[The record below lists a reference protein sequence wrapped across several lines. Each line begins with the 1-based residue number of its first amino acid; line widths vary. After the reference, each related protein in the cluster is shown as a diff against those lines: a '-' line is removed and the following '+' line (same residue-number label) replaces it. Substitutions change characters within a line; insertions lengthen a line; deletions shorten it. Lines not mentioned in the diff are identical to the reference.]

1 MKSWY
6 QILEVPESASTE
18 QIRSAYLK
26 MAREYH
32 PDRVPEH
39 LTKLRADAEG
49 KFKQVQEAWTVLGNP
64 AKRRRYD
71 LAVRRQDVPSSPPP
85 SQPTHAPVAREGILD
100 LLRHRQG
107 GVKWALLVMIATL
120 ILVVIGEVAISRES
134 ANSPDTTSVEI
145 TKPAANKGAGDS
157 YEFNVPPR
165 HIQTW
170 NGEGGKGL
178 EIQLVS
184 ATARFDEL
192 EVTFRIRAGDHG
204 NLLLYEPP
212 GASGQT
218 RKILGKEVMVDRD
231 FGELYVED
239 SAGAKYLSTTGFVG
253 GQQTNFNLYNF
264 TRRINFKP
272 HEVIMLSAKFP
283 PVARRASSITF
294 VSPALGKWQPEW
306 RWPGISLK

>member
-1 MKSWY
+1 M
-6 QILEVPESASTE
+6 AA
-18 QIRSAYLK
+18 RSA
-26 MAREYH
+26 R
-32 PDRVPEH
+32 
-39 LTKLRADAEG
+39 
-49 KFKQVQEAWTVLGNP
+49 
-64 AKRRRYD
+64 
-71 LAVRRQDVPSSPPP
+71 LAGRRQDAPNAPPP
-85 SQPTHAPVAREGILD
+85 SQPAHAPVAREGILD

-107 GVKWALLVMIATL
+107 VLKWMLLVLIATL

-134 ANSPDTTSVEI
+134 ANSSDTTTVEI
-145 TKPAANKGAGDS
+145 AKPAKKGAGDS

-184 ATARFDEL
+184 ATARLDEL
-192 EVTFRIRAGDHG
+192 EVTFRVRAGDHG

-212 GASGQT
+212 GASGQSK
-218 RKILGKEVMVDRD
+218 KILGKEVSVDRG
-231 FGELYVED
+231 FGELYLED
-239 SAGAKYLSTTGFVG
+239 SSGAKYLSITGFVG

-272 HEVIMLSAKFP
+272 HEEVMVSAKFP
-283 PVARRASSITF
+283 PIARRASSITF

-306 RWPGISLK
+306 RWPAINLK